1 MKAAIKIAK
10 LDDRGSLYALRHTY
24 ISEDIE
30 RNTPL
35 IILAKNC
42 GSSVRMIEKTY
53 AKVLRM
59 KEQEFV
65 EHGAPSLSLSI

>member
-1 MKAAIKIAK
+1 M
-10 LDDRGSLYALRHTY
+10 
-24 ISEDIE
+24 
-30 RNTPL
+30 

-42 GSSVRMIEKTY
+42 GTSVRMIEKTY

-65 EHGAPSLSLSI
+65 EHGAPSSSARQAEASSPPSAAA